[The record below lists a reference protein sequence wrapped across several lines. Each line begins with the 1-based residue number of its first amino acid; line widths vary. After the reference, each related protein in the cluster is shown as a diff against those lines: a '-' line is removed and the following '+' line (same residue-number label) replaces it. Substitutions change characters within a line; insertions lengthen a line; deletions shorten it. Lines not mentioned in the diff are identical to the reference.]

1 MRGYEL
7 GRWLAMT
14 VPLCFIVTMYL
25 IQGSTP
31 PLVLLAT
38 AVLFLV
44 AGAVGWLRQ
53 P

>member
-7 GRWLAMT
+7 GRWLAIT
-14 VPLCFIVTMYL
+14 VPLCFIVVIFL
-25 IQGSTP
+25 VQGSTP
-31 PLVLLAT
+31 PLPLLAT

-44 AGAVGWLRQ
+44 AGAVGLLRQ

>member
-7 GRWLAMT
+7 GRWLAIA
-14 VPLCFIVTMYL
+14 VPLCFIVVIFL
-25 IQGSTP
+25 VQGSTP
-31 PLVLLAT
+31 PLPLLAT

-44 AGAVGWLRQ
+44 AGAVGLLRQ

>member
-1 MRGYEL
+1 MRSYEL
-7 GRWLAMT
+7 GKWLAMT
-14 VPLCFIVTMYL
+14 VPLCFIVLMYL
-25 IQGSTP
+25 VQGSTP

-38 AVLFLV
+38 TVLFLV